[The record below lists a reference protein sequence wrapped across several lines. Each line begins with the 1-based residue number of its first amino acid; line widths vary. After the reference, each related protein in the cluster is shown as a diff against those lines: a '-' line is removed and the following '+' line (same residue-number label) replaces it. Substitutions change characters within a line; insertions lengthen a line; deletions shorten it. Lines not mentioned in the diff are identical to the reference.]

1 MVAVNERGE
10 AVFRVFLPDASSV
23 EIIGDFTDWSRA
35 AVAMHRV
42 PPGWWEAT
50 INLDVGTHQFCYLVD
65 GQLQIADY
73 AAHGVRLDRS
83 GRWLSDIYIRTATHP
98 ATARNAALE
107 KNALPGPNTR

>member
-1 MVAVNERGE
+1 MVAVNEHGE

-23 EIIGDFTDWSRA
+23 EIIGSFTDWSRA

-50 INLDVGTHQFCYLVD
+50 INLQIGSHQFCYLVD

-83 GRWLSDIYIRTATHP
+83 GRWLSDIYVRSARALSNTP
-98 ATARNAALE
+98 ASQ
-107 KNALPGPNTR
+107 LPRIERSHAS